1 MISELSGAT
10 IVIFIA
16 LGALVL
22 VLLFIFAKRQIMRFT
37 LRGPHVPVG
46 HGTPRWLRKEIDRKL
61 DLVGRVKYEPRLIP
75 DEGLVEP
82 VTPETLCRMQAMD
95 DIKVLELQLK
105 AADSKAIKLPGEN
118 IRTFLIAQ
126 SAGILKGC
134 QPKTIHQLCDLYD
147 RARFS
152 PDGFN
157 SQHLE
162 NYRELLAN
170 LVQISQTNKNNHI
183 NLSPKVG
190 SKHRKK
196 KEHQESAL

>member
-1 MISELSGAT
+1 
-10 IVIFIA
+10 VIFIA

-37 LRGPHVPVG
+37 LRSRRGPHVPVG
-46 HGTPRWLRKEIDRKL
+46 HGAPRWLRKEIERRL
-61 DLVGRVKYEPRLIP
+61 DLVGRVKYEPRLVP
-75 DEGLVEP
+75 EGGSVEP

-95 DIKVLELQLK
+95 DIKVLESQLK
-105 AADSKAIKLPGEN
+105 TADSKATRQPGEN
-118 IRTFLIAQ
+118 IRTFLMAQ
-126 SAGILKGC
+126 STGSLKGC
-134 QPKTIHQLCDLYD
+134 QPKSIHQLCDLYD

-157 SQHLE
+157 SNHLE

-183 NLSPKVG
+183 NLSPKIS
-190 SKHRKK
+190 SKQRKK
-196 KEHQESAL
+196 KETLESAL